1 MKNSLNDTLEEEQRV
16 IICEQQKEINKLR
29 QSIIHLRD
37 MIAQENEAKYRAYVK
52 IADLQKEQNGRHKKT
67 GCSRFY

>member
-29 QSIIHLRD
+29 LSIIHLRD

-52 IADLQKEQNGRHKKT
+52 IADLQKEQNGRQKT
-67 GCSRFY
+67 ST

>member
-52 IADLQKEQNGRHKKT
+52 IADLQKEQNGRQKT
-67 GCSRFY
+67 ST

>member
-52 IADLQKEQNGRHKKT
+52 IADLQKEQYGRQNT
-67 GCSRFY
+67 DT